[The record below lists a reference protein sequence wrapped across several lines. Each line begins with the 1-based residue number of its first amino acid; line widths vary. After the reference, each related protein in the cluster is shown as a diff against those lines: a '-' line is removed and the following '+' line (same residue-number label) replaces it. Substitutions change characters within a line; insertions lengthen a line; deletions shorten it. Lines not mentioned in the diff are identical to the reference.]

1 MGRVLIFGRR
11 GGGTSEGRDG
21 GRTGEVVRGS
31 GGEGA
36 FAGVGEAKE

>member
-21 GRTGEVVRGS
+21 VRGS